1 MDNETESQELDRAYQ
16 EYAQVQQRAEQ
27 RAEQE
32 AQKVLLRATAQ
43 AETMLKSFDYFLKK
57 IL

>member
-27 RAEQE
+27 E
-32 AQKVLLRATAQ
+32 AQKAILRATAQ
-43 AETMLKSFDYFLKK
+43 TEAMLKSFDYFLKK